1 MKLPKYIDKLL
12 YRRAILARF
21 LLEIDWTITE
31 FLHRNNIEADTA
43 DYCGGV
49 EIYVNPE
56 DSAERVRQAIINK
69 ELL

>member
-1 MKLPKYIDKLL
+1 MKVPKYIDILL
-12 YRRAILARF
+12 NRRARLARS

-31 FLHRNNIEADTA
+31 FLQRNNIEVDTS

-56 DSAERVRQAIINK
+56 SSSSRVRQAIISK
-69 ELL
+69 EQ